1 MSISDS
7 VARGEWCNCCL
18 DSSRVHDLATRRD
31 IIHGATTQQVTDTS
45 LWIQTVHKG
54 LLYKAEAIPVLP
66 WVGQTMF
73 KKSTKS
79 LDNAS
84 GCSVAAKCPPV
95 HEKDDEVVRE
105 SVTNVHFGMTT
116 KMDMMTHRLGVR

>member
-1 MSISDS
+1 M
-7 VARGEWCNCCL
+7 
-18 DSSRVHDLATRRD
+18 
-31 IIHGATTQQVTDTS
+31 TQYTGS
-45 LWIQTVHKG
+45 LWIQTFHKG

-84 GCSVAAKCPPV
+84 GCSVAAKWPPV
-95 HEKDDEVVRE
+95 CEEDEEVIRE
-105 SVTNVHFGMTT
+105 SVSIVDFGMTA
-116 KMDMMTHRLGVR
+116 KIGKLTHRLDVR

>member
-1 MSISDS
+1 LLGLFK
-7 VARGEWCNCCL
+7 V
-18 DSSRVHDLATRRD
+18 RVHDLATRRD
-31 IIHGATTQQVTDTS
+31 IIYGAMTQYTGR
-45 LWIQTVHKG
+45 LWIQTVHRA

-84 GCSVAAKCPPV
+84 GCSVAAK
-95 HEKDDEVVRE
+95 
-105 SVTNVHFGMTT
+105 
-116 KMDMMTHRLGVR
+116 